1 MEDCIFFSRVSL
13 LLFSFVFY
21 YIWFK
26 GCRKFRAAIS
36 YFCYSFFFVHSYFG
50 ISCKICKFLFVFV
63 NIYVY
68 FVIYFILKIE
78 YVHLRY
84 PLSKIES
91 SVDHFHHLFFSRTR
105 NFLYIVLF
113 AVRTLL
119 LYYLSKNINIF
130 FLFFFSFQSEFT
142 LFYSIQFSIF
152 FYIQVFYYSSLYSVI
167 FFHVCYYPFYRSI
180 KSLCLFMVN
189 NFPWF
194 PLFSSLEF
202 ILFLSIKRNA

>member
-63 NIYVY
+63 NMYVY

-78 YVHLRY
+78 YVHLTH
-84 PLSKIES
+84 PLSKIEN
-91 SVDHFHHLFFSRTR
+91 SVDHFHHLFFFRTR

-119 LYYLSKNINIF
+119 LYYLSKNITIF
-130 FLFFFSFQSEFT
+130 FLFFFLFNQSLLCFTVSSFP
-142 LFYSIQFSIF
+142 YSFIYKFSIILR
-152 FYIQVFYYSSLYSVI
+152 YIQSFFFMFVITLSTVRSNLYVFSWLTISHGFHYS
-167 FFHVCYYPFYRSI
+167 
-180 KSLCLFMVN
+180 
-189 NFPWF
+189 
-194 PLFSSLEF
+194 PL
-202 ILFLSIKRNA
+202 